1 MNSYRI
7 NNNNITSLINFP
19 ILIDDHLHPLIF
31 CNSLRGR
38 NCEGWVCDK
47 CSSNYSSITPS
58 FYCTFCDYDL
68 CQNCLG
74 EYKLK
79 SIRKYNCK
87 LKNNINA
94 KNNKND
100 IFPWQID
107 YPNHKHF
114 MSHEKKM
121 NDWFCES
128 CKQNFNN
135 KNDSY
140 CCSLCDYDICIKCSK
155 DKSQKRK
162 QELFVNKKKKKT
174 K

>member
-7 NNNNITSLINFP
+7 NNNNLTSLINFP
-19 ILIDDHLHPLIF
+19 ILIDDHLHPLIL

-87 LKNNINA
+87 LINNINA

-114 MSHEKKM
+114 MSHVKKM

-128 CKQNFNN
+128 CKQISIIKMIHIAALYVIMIYVLNVLKINHKKEN
-135 KNDSY
+135 KNY
-140 CCSLCDYDICIKCSK
+140 L
-155 DKSQKRK
+155 
-162 QELFVNKKKKKT
+162 
-174 K
+174 